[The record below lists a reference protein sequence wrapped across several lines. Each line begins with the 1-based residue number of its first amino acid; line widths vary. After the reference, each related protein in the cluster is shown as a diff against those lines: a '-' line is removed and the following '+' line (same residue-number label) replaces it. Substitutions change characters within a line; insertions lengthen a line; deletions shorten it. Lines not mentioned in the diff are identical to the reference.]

1 MESNTFSWERV
12 WALLVR
18 YWEEQRGKLFAVMM
32 AAAALMF
39 FGFSTAGKHSL
50 VVPVLFNVL
59 AVVSKIGFTFCL
71 LYHIHLGFAV
81 IKEKKYCSRFLLM
94 PATSQEKFVF
104 LLLSSVF
111 IPALFYITLFIA
123 LAIAFQMLFHIE
135 FVSFLE
141 YAFFVTNKLTF
152 DAGQQFL
159 MMYSS
164 LVVLIFGQFLF
175 KKNATI
181 KTLLSFIGLSV
192 VLSNIEEL
200 ILYLIFQPANCSIK
214 TEFLGG
220 LTLKANMMSDDI
232 DRGLFSSIPHIY
244 TIALFSFVT
253 VLGYVCYLRFKEKQV
268 KV

>member
-32 AAAALMF
+32 AAVALMF

-50 VVPVLFNVL
+50 VVPVLFSVL
-59 AVVSKIGFTFCL
+59 AGVSKIGFTICL

-81 IKEKKYCSRFLLM
+81 IKEKKYCSRFLLV

-111 IPALFYITLFIA
+111 IPALFYITLFISF
-123 LAIAFQMLFHIE
+123 AIIYQVLFHIE

-141 YAFFVTNKLTF
+141 YAFVVPPVLGY
-152 DAGQQFL
+152 DDLRQFIL
-159 MMYSS
+159 MYAL
-164 LVVLIFGQFLF
+164 LVLLIFGQFLF

-181 KTLLSFIGLSV
+181 KTLVSLLAASV
-192 VLSNIEEL
+192 MLNAFEEG

-214 TEFLGG
+214 TELFGG
-220 LTLKANMMSDDI
+220 LSLKTQRMLEGI
-232 DRGLFSSIPHIY
+232 DNGLYSSIPHIF
-244 TIALFSFVT
+244 TLAMFGVVT

>member
-1 MESNTFSWERV
+1 MESNIFSWDRV

-39 FGFSTAGKHSL
+39 FGFSTAGKHSW
-50 VVPVLFNVL
+50 VVPVLFSVL
-59 AVVSKIGFTFCL
+59 AAVSKIGFTFCL

-81 IKEKKYCSRFLLM
+81 IKEKTYCSRFLLV
-94 PATSQEKFVF
+94 PATPQEKFVF

-123 LAIAFQMLFHIE
+123 LAIIFQVLFHVQ

-141 YAFFVTNKLTF
+141 YAFFVPNAWTF
-152 DAGQQFL
+152 DAGRQFL

-181 KTLLSFIGLSV
+181 KTLLSLLGLSI
-192 VLSNIEEL
+192 VLNAVEEV
-200 ILYLIFQPANCSIK
+200 ILYLIFRPANCSLK
-214 TEFLGG
+214 TNIFGG
-220 LTLKANMMSDDI
+220 LNLKSTSMVESI
-232 DRGLFSSIPHIY
+232 DNGLFSSIPYIY
-244 TIALFSFVT
+244 SIGIFSIMSL
-253 VLGYVCYLRFKEKQV
+253 LGYVCYLKFKEKQV